1 MGAVQTSA
9 GCRLRIALR
18 LYNPFT
24 DYIVNKMIYCW
35 ILHQHLFERCKGTQK
50 KNNLQVFCRFFLNIF
65 FEGDR
70 LAVYFSGV
78 SFSSF
83 LFIRASLI
91 RFSRF
96 PYFLLFISKTT
107 LKICISKTTLKSL
120 FFIFINFICTY
131 H

>member
-1 MGAVQTSA
+1 MLHKCWKAD
-9 GCRLRIALR
+9 CCIALR
-18 LYNPFT
+18 LYDTFT
-24 DYIVNKMIYCW
+24 DYIVKNVFLLEISPTLMVTVQRYA
-35 ILHQHLFERCKGTQK
+35 K